1 MENNIKK
8 GVILSLI
15 TAVISGIAIFYNK
28 QVLVKGIDPL
38 IFNIIKNG
46 GTALILSFFIL
57 GRNPRISSLS
67 RRHLDKF
74 DKRLIL
80 IGLIGGSLPFIL
92 YFQGLTESTPVV
104 ANLIHKTLFIWV
116 AIFSVSVLKEKLS
129 YYQIIGYLLIIFANF
144 FIGGLTQFKFGVPE
158 IFILSATLLWS
169 FENIIAKIVLKK
181 TESSTVAWGRMTF
194 GTVFLIFIAVISGK
208 AQLIWQVAPEQ
219 ILPISGS
226 IILLTLYVI
235 TWYKALK
242 YAPATL
248 VTSILIL
255 ATPVTNFLSAVT
267 ITRDFSP
274 IISVNSLAVL
284 TGVILISVITSGK
297 YQSARKYYQ

>member
-104 ANLIHKTLFIWV
+104 PCNCA
-116 AIFSVSVLKEKLS
+116 S
-129 YYQIIGYLLIIFANF
+129 
-144 FIGGLTQFKFGVPE
+144 
-158 IFILSATLLWS
+158 
-169 FENIIAKIVLKK
+169 
-181 TESSTVAWGRMTF
+181 
-194 GTVFLIFIAVISGK
+194 
-208 AQLIWQVAPEQ
+208 
-219 ILPISGS
+219 
-226 IILLTLYVI
+226 
-235 TWYKALK
+235 
-242 YAPATL
+242 
-248 VTSILIL
+248 
-255 ATPVTNFLSAVT
+255 
-267 ITRDFSP
+267 
-274 IISVNSLAVL
+274 
-284 TGVILISVITSGK
+284 
-297 YQSARKYYQ
+297 